1 MKRKPQKPEMT
12 GEPEEKEENYMSF
25 GMCIGMSL
33 GMTFGMLLDKGPT
46 GMCIGMSIGMCI
58 GMVICTS
65 IKKKPEQEE
74 TDDAEN

>member
-1 MKRKPQKPEMT
+1 MKRRQQKPET
-12 GEPEEKEENYMSF
+12 AGKPEEKEENYMSF

-33 GMTFGMLLDKGPT
+33 GMTFGMLLGKGPT
-46 GMCIGMSIGMCI
+46 GMCIGMSVGMCL
-58 GMVICTS
+58 GMVIGTS